1 MVSRAGLCRGC
12 FDRDLR
18 TFGLGEPGLVL
29 KSRGHGTV
37 ADFVRIAEF
46 VEFEQFGRQRFAAGV
61 ALALLLV
68 DAHPQF
74 GGFRHSSKLPL
85 YRRTL
90 RQARQPVVLRASI
103 ARDGASFFVVVNYR
117 HDYNIV
123 VNTNLDDRVVD
134 SQSIDW
140 LAVRDLPGILPT
152 QQRRSQETTVALLE
166 AAAAMLR
173 ERSLDELSL
182 EDLCQCVGVTS
193 GAFYGRFESKDAF
206 FSALMSLAARR
217 ALAAL
222 RAAVSD
228 EDNLGTGLEEACRRI
243 VEVAVDVVRRNVGV
257 VRAAAQYESVYP
269 ERWGTVGAAGSAM
282 VDLAKPLLLARMG
295 RGRVAA
301 KERSIGFAFQ
311 MMFGTLINAVLH
323 KPKLVSLDEP
333 EMVDRLVLAM
343 FLQLQHEARADRP
356 AK

>member
-1 MVSRAGLCRGC
+1 MA
-12 FDRDLR
+12 DLQ
-18 TFGLGEPGLVL
+18 L
-29 KSRGHGTV
+29 
-37 ADFVRIAEF
+37 
-46 VEFEQFGRQRFAAGV
+46 
-61 ALALLLV
+61 
-68 DAHPQF
+68 
-74 GGFRHSSKLPL
+74 
-85 YRRTL
+85 
-90 RQARQPVVLRASI
+90 
-103 ARDGASFFVVVNYR
+103 
-117 HDYNIV
+117 
-123 VNTNLDDRVVD
+123 
-134 SQSIDW
+134 IDW

-173 ERSLDELSL
+173 ERSLDELSI
-182 EDLCQCVGVTS
+182 EDLCKRVGVTI

-206 FSALMSLAARR
+206 FSALMSLAASK

-222 RAAVSD
+222 RVAVSD
-228 EDNLGTGLEEACRRI
+228 LDNPGAGLEEACRRI

-257 VRAAAQYESVYP
+257 VRAASQYESTYP
-269 ERWGTVGAAGSAM
+269 ERWGTVRATGNAM
-282 VDLAKPLLLARMG
+282 VDLARPLLLARMG
-295 RGRVAA
+295 RSRTAA